1 MSHIIFVWTEL
12 IAPSGHGRKDSFLR
26 RMRRTIGY
34 TGRYLFPCP
43 FSAGL
48 SPLFS
53 SALVTSFPSSPRT
66 VISFFAPISPF
77 RFYPATGVS
86 SCFIASFLLS
96 VIVSTAP
103 LCLSSAHFCLTFSPP
118 HRIPP
123 ACTIFAFP
131 LFFSFPCPCHLFTAP
146 PSPAV
151 ISPLLR
157 SPPSA
162 AFPPLPLSSCD
173 TKNLIF
179 V

>member
-77 RFYPATGVS
+77 RFTPATGVS
-86 SCFIASFLLS
+86 SSLIASFLLS
-96 VIVSTAP
+96 GQCSTSP
-103 LCLSSAHFCLTFSPP
+103 LCLSSAQFLP
-118 HRIPP
+118 H
-123 ACTIFAFP
+123 
-131 LFFSFPCPCHLFTAP
+131 FFSAAP
-146 PSPAV
+146 HSSCLHP
-151 ISPLLR
+151 IR
-157 SPPSA
+157 
-162 AFPPLPLSSCD
+162 FPPFLLVFLPLSPLYRPSFARCYQPSSPL
-173 TKNLIF
+173 TSIGRFSASSALF
-179 V
+179 L

>member
-1 MSHIIFVWTEL
+1 MRRPDMAGKI
-12 IAPSGHGRKDSFLR
+12 SFLR

-34 TGRYLFPCP
+34 AGRYLFPCP
-43 FSAGL
+43 LSAGL

-53 SALVTSFPSSPRT
+53 SALVTFFPSSPHT
-66 VISFFAPISPF
+66 VISFFLCPDQPLSLLSGNRRFFLLYRKLSLVRHRFDRSALPF
-77 RFYPATGVS
+77 LR
-86 SCFIASFLLS
+86 SFL
-96 VIVSTAP
+96 P
-103 LCLSSAHFCLTFSPP
+103 HFSPP

>member
-1 MSHIIFVWTEL
+1 
-12 IAPSGHGRKDSFLR
+12 
-26 RMRRTIGY
+26 MRRTIGY
-34 TGRYLFPCP
+34 AGRYLFPCP
-43 FSAGL
+43 LSARP

-53 SALVTSFPSSPRT
+53 SALVTSFPSSPHT
-66 VISFFAPISPF
+66 VISFFLCPDQPLSF
-77 RFYPATGVS
+77 LSGNRRFFPS
-86 SCFIASFLLS
+86 FSASFLLS

-103 LCLSSAHFCLTFSPP
+103 LRLFAAHFCLTFSPP

>member
-12 IAPSGHGRKDSFLR
+12 IAPSGHGREDSFLR

-103 LCLSSAHFCLTFSPP
+103 LCLSSAHFLP
-118 HRIPP
+118 H
-123 ACTIFAFP
+123 
-131 LFFSFPCPCHLFTAP
+131 FFSAAP
-146 PSPAV
+146 HSSCLHH
-151 ISPLLR
+151 IR
-157 SPPSA
+157 
-162 AFPPLPLSSCD
+162 FPPFLFLSLPLSPLYRPSFARCYQPSSPL
-173 TKNLIF
+173 TSIGRFSASSALF
-179 V
+179 L

>member
-1 MSHIIFVWTEL
+1 MAGKI
-12 IAPSGHGRKDSFLR
+12 SFLR
-26 RMRRTIGY
+26 RMRKTTGY
-34 TGRYLFPCP
+34 AGRYLFPCP

-53 SALVTSFPSSPRT
+53 SVLVTSFPSPPHT
-66 VISFFAPISPF
+66 VISFFRPISPF

-103 LCLSSAHFCLTFSPP
+103 LCLSSAHFLPHFFSAAPHSFCLHHIRFPP
-118 HRIPP
+118 
-123 ACTIFAFP
+123 F

>member
-1 MSHIIFVWTEL
+1 
-12 IAPSGHGRKDSFLR
+12 
-26 RMRRTIGY
+26 MRRTIGY

-43 FSAGL
+43 LSAGL

-53 SALVTSFPSSPRT
+53 SALVTFFPSSPRT

-103 LCLSSAHFCLTFSPP
+103 LCLSSAHFLPHFFSAAPHSSCLHHIRFPP
-118 HRIPP
+118 
-123 ACTIFAFP
+123 F

>member
-1 MSHIIFVWTEL
+1 MAGKI
-12 IAPSGHGRKDSFLR
+12 SFLR
-26 RMRRTIGY
+26 RMRKITGY
-34 TGRYLFPCP
+34 AGRYLFPCP

-53 SALVTSFPSSPRT
+53 SALVTSFPSSSRT
-66 VISFFAPISPF
+66 VIFFAPISRF

-96 VIVSTAP
+96 VIVSTARSAFPP
-103 LCLSSAHFCLTFSPP
+103 LIFCLTFSPP